1 MLKVLASAMLIS
13 GALVVSAIA
22 HPGHDSKSKTTQ
34 SKAGAEKFKVAQG
47 TALAG
52 ALALYKGLDKP
63 VGVSVV
69 DVTNIDL
76 GAEIGG
82 MGKRQMRARMFTIAP
97 NGSVPIH
104 PHVDRPG
111 HAYIVSGEITE
122 YRNDSPVPIIRKAGD
137 VAVEKNDVQHA
148 WINHT
153 NEPVKVLVVDIF
165 NP

>member
-1 MLKVLASAMLIS
+1 MKKLAVASLVLLA
-13 GALVVSAIA
+13 GAGFALA
-22 HPGHDSKSKTTQ
+22 HPSHEHGKKSGK
-34 SKAGAEKFKVAQG
+34 GERLVVAQG
-47 TALAG
+47 SALAG

-69 DVTNIDL
+69 DLQTIDL

-82 MGKRQMRARMFTIAP
+82 MGKRQMRSRMFTIAP
-97 NGSVPIH
+97 GGSVPIH
-104 PHVDRPG
+104 PHNDRPG

-122 YRNDSPVPIIRKAGD
+122 YRNDQPLPLIRKAGD

-153 NEPVKVLVVDIF
+153 NEPVRVLVVDIF
-165 NP
+165 NQ

>member
-1 MLKVLASAMLIS
+1 MLKIILIT
-13 GALVVSAIA
+13 GIMGFGLCGVAAA
-22 HPGHDSKSKTTQ
+22 HPGHDEKSKSAKRV
-34 SKAGAEKFKVAQG
+34 SGSEKFKVAQG

-69 DVTNIDL
+69 DVENIDL
-76 GAEIGG
+76 GGEIGG
-82 MGKRQMRARMFTIAP
+82 MGKRQMRSRVFTIAP
-97 NGSVPIH
+97 GGSVPIH
-104 PHVDRPG
+104 PHLDRPG
-111 HAYIVSGEITE
+111 HAYILSGEITE
-122 YRNDSPVPIIRKAGD
+122 YRNDRPLPVVRKTGD

-153 NEPVKVLVVDIF
+153 NEPVRVLVVDIF